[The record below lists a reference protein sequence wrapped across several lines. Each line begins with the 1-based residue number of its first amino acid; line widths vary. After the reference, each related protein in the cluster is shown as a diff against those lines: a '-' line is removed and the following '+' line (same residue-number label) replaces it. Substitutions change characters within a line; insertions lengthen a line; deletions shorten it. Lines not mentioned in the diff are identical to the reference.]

1 MKKTSKRYLK
11 NGKNSQRQVE
21 RFLILA
27 FQCPLAAQKFDH
39 SFVKFNGIHNITA
52 VVEEKTISLNWK
64 LRIDFAP
71 FSFFLVDVSLSEHTI
86 SKMIYFLVCKFKN
99 LERAVRTCLFLL
111 DSFKDSM
118 HDNALFVISKR

>member
-71 FSFFLVDVSLSEHTI
+71 FSFFLVDVSLSVHTT
-86 SKMIYFLVCKFKN
+86 SKMIYFLVCKIALQVQEFGKSSKN
-99 LERAVRTCLFLL
+99 LLIFTGQLQRFHA
-111 DSFKDSM
+111 
-118 HDNALFVISKR
+118 